1 MAPPYIL
8 LAEDN
13 PDDER
18 LTLRALR
25 RVAPNVHVHVVRDG
39 QEAADLLLND
49 THEPRPHLVL
59 LDIQMPKLTGLEV
72 LARLHQA
79 EHCKSLPVVML
90 TSSDEESDIRFAY
103 EHGANSYVQKPVDS
117 EAFMSS
123 VGRLGL
129 YWLEVNIPPGER
141 SER

>member
-25 RVAPNVHVHVVRDG
+25 RVAPHVHVHVVRDG
-39 QEAADLLLND
+39 QEAADLLLGD
-49 THEPRPHLVL
+49 KHEPRPHLVL

-72 LARLHQA
+72 LALLRDA
-79 EHCKSLPVVML
+79 EHCKSLPVVL
-90 TSSDEESDIRFAY
+90 TSSDEESDIRFA
-103 EHGANSYVQKPVDS
+103 
-117 EAFMSS
+117 
-123 VGRLGL
+123 
-129 YWLEVNIPPGER
+129 
-141 SER
+141 